1 MFMNKMVFSCNSDIS
16 KNAYM
21 NWRTNET
28 DIPNNLFVLAEGF
41 SKAAQLLMEEIIED
55 NHDKKADCIIF
66 PIIYSIDH
74 SIELYLKAIIRAIET
89 INKKHASN
97 HTIHDIRSL
106 LKTMIS
112 LIEKK
117 EIRTKGLQ
125 RHIEPVKSYI
135 DELYSFIKVDE
146 SKKGLKIDFAR
157 YPIDTD
163 ERPHF
168 YICNLNNVVIDI
180 ENLMELNQ
188 KIHVC
193 LESLFYKYQ
202 HELEE
207 IL

>member
-1 MFMNKMVFSCNSDIS
+1 MSKMIFSYNSDIS

-41 SKAAQLLMEEIIED
+41 SKAAKLLMAEIIED
-55 NHDKKADCIIF
+55 NLDKKADCIIF

-74 SIELYLKAIIRAIET
+74 SIELYLKAIIRAIE
-89 INKKHASN
+89 IIEKKKISN
-97 HTIHDIRSL
+97 YKTHDIKAL
-106 LKTMIS
+106 LNTMIS

-117 EIRTKGLQ
+117 EIKTKGLQ
-125 RHIEPVKSYI
+125 RHIEPVESYI
-135 DELYSFIKVDE
+135 NELYSLIRVDE

-168 YICNLNNVVIDI
+168 YICDLNNVVIDI
-180 ENLMELNQ
+180 ENLMERHQ
-188 KIHVC
+188 KIQVC

-202 HELEE
+202 RELEE